1 MNEDEE
7 EAEAASAEAAWELK
21 EIEMRKHHIYLVCLI
36 VIVIAAIVIFA
47 FFRQPSLN
55 DDNGSRTLTD
65 SITVLKSVSGH
76 IIEEN
81 AKKSKAA
88 YSYEMKEA
96 STTEAEV
103 SLEFDVRID
112 RKNYS
117 GTANGSVLANEFST
131 GKKLWEGPLEGTLR
145 MDDAVYEILVGFSK
159 QDQMQ
164 EIRCNVTIMDLLEGT
179 DKKGLPFTGFTFGE
193 IVVTQD
199 MLDEML
205 S

>member
-1 MNEDEE
+1 
-7 EAEAASAEAAWELK
+7 
-21 EIEMRKHHIYLVCLI
+21 MRKHIYLVCLI

-65 SITVLKSVSGH
+65 SITVLKSASGQ

-81 AKKSKAA
+81 AKKGKAA
-88 YSYEMKEA
+88 YSYEMQEA
-96 STTEAEV
+96 STNEAEV

-112 RKNYS
+112 RKIYS

-193 IVVTQD
+193 SVVTQD

>member
-7 EAEAASAEAAWELK
+7 DAEAASAEAAWELK
-21 EIEMRKHHIYLVCLI
+21 EIEMRKHIYLVCLI

-65 SITVLKSVSGH
+65 SITVLKSVSGQ

-81 AKKSKAA
+81 VKKGKAA

-112 RKNYS
+112 RKIYS

-193 IVVTQD
+193 SVVTQD

>member
-21 EIEMRKHHIYLVCLI
+21 EIEMRKHIYLVCLI
-36 VIVIAAIVIFA
+36 VIVIAAIVIFT

-81 AKKSKAA
+81 AKKGKAA

-96 STTEAEV
+96 STTEAKV

-112 RKNYS
+112 RKVYS

-164 EIRCNVTIMDLLEGT
+164 EIRCSVTIMDLLEGT

-193 IVVTQD
+193 SVVTQD
-199 MLDEML
+199 VLDEML

>member
-81 AKKSKAA
+81 AKKGKAA

-112 RKNYS
+112 RKIYS

-131 GKKLWEGPLEGTLR
+131 DKKLWEGPLEGTLR

-193 IVVTQD
+193 SVVTQD

>member
-21 EIEMRKHHIYLVCLI
+21 EIEMRKHIYLVCLI

-81 AKKSKAA
+81 AKKGKAA

-112 RKNYS
+112 RKIYS
-117 GTANGSVLANEFST
+117 GTANGSVLAYEFST
-131 GKKLWEGPLEGTLR
+131 DKKLWEGPLEGTLR

-193 IVVTQD
+193 SVVTQD

>member
-21 EIEMRKHHIYLVCLI
+21 EIEMRKHIYLVCLI
-36 VIVIAAIVIFA
+36 VIFIAAIVIFA

-81 AKKSKAA
+81 AKKGKAA
-88 YSYEMKEA
+88 YSYEMQEA

-112 RKNYS
+112 RKIYS

-164 EIRCNVTIMDLLEGT
+164 EIRCNVTIIDLLEGT

-193 IVVTQD
+193 SVVTQD

>member
-7 EAEAASAEAAWELK
+7 EAEAASVEAAWELK
-21 EIEMRKHHIYLVCLI
+21 EIEMRKHIYLVCLI

-65 SITVLKSVSGH
+65 SITVLKSVSGQ

-81 AKKSKAA
+81 AKKGKAA

-193 IVVTQD
+193 SVVTQD
-199 MLDEML
+199 VLDEML

>member
-21 EIEMRKHHIYLVCLI
+21 EIEMRKHIYLVCLI

-81 AKKSKAA
+81 AKKGKAA

-112 RKNYS
+112 RKIYS

-164 EIRCNVTIMDLLEGT
+164 EIRCNVTIIDLLEGT

-193 IVVTQD
+193 SVVTQD

>member
-7 EAEAASAEAAWELK
+7 DAEAASAEAAWELK
-21 EIEMRKHHIYLVCLI
+21 EIEMRKHIYLVCLI

-81 AKKSKAA
+81 AKKGKAA
-88 YSYEMKEA
+88 YSYEMQEA

-103 SLEFDVRID
+103 LLEFDVRID
-112 RKNYS
+112 RKIYS

-193 IVVTQD
+193 SVVTQD

>member
-7 EAEAASAEAAWELK
+7 QAEAASAEAAWELK
-21 EIEMRKHHIYLVCLI
+21 EIEMRKHIYLVCLI

-55 DDNGSRTLTD
+55 DDNGSRTFTD

-81 AKKSKAA
+81 AKKGKAA

-112 RKNYS
+112 RKIYS

-193 IVVTQD
+193 SVVTQD
-199 MLDEML
+199 VLDELL

>member
-7 EAEAASAEAAWELK
+7 EAEAASAEAAWDLK
-21 EIEMRKHHIYLVCLI
+21 EIEMRKHIYLVCLI

-65 SITVLKSVSGH
+65 SITVLKSVSGQ

-81 AKKSKAA
+81 AKKGKAA

-112 RKNYS
+112 RKIYS

-193 IVVTQD
+193 SVVTQD
-199 MLDEML
+199 VIDEML

>member
-21 EIEMRKHHIYLVCLI
+21 EIEMRKHIYLVCLI

-81 AKKSKAA
+81 AKKGKAA

-112 RKNYS
+112 RTIYS

-131 GKKLWEGPLEGTLR
+131 GKKLWEGPLKGTLR

-193 IVVTQD
+193 SVVTQD

>member
-7 EAEAASAEAAWELK
+7 HAEAASAEAAWELK
-21 EIEMRKHHIYLVCLI
+21 EIEMRKHIYLVCLI

-81 AKKSKAA
+81 AKKGKAA

-112 RKNYS
+112 RKIYS

-193 IVVTQD
+193 SVVTQD
-199 MLDEML
+199 VLDEML

>member
-21 EIEMRKHHIYLVCLI
+21 EIEMRKHIYLVCLI

-65 SITVLKSVSGH
+65 SITVLKSVSGQ

-81 AKKSKAA
+81 AKKGEAA
-88 YSYEMKEA
+88 YSYEMQEA

-103 SLEFDVRID
+103 SFEFDVRID
-112 RKNYS
+112 RKIYS
-117 GTANGSVLANEFST
+117 GTANGSVLANELST

-164 EIRCNVTIMDLLEGT
+164 EIRCSVTIMRLLEGT

-193 IVVTQD
+193 SVVTQD

>member
-21 EIEMRKHHIYLVCLI
+21 EIEMRKHIYLVCLI
-36 VIVIAAIVIFA
+36 VIFIAAIVIFA

-76 IIEEN
+76 IIEE
-81 AKKSKAA
+81 KGKAA

-112 RKNYS
+112 RKIYS
-117 GTANGSVLANEFST
+117 GKANGSVLANEFST

-193 IVVTQD
+193 SVVTQD
-199 MLDEML
+199 VLDEML

>member
-7 EAEAASAEAAWELK
+7 EAEVASAEAAWELK
-21 EIEMRKHHIYLVCLI
+21 EIEMRKHIYLVGLI

-81 AKKSKAA
+81 AKKGKAA

-112 RKNYS
+112 RKIYS

-193 IVVTQD
+193 SVVTQD

>member
-7 EAEAASAEAAWELK
+7 QAEAASAEAAWELK
-21 EIEMRKHHIYLVCLI
+21 EIEMRKHIYLVCLI

-81 AKKSKAA
+81 AKKGKAA

-112 RKNYS
+112 RKIYS

-193 IVVTQD
+193 SVVTQD

>member
-7 EAEAASAEAAWELK
+7 EAEAASVEAAWELK
-21 EIEMRKHHIYLVCLI
+21 EIEMRKHIYLVCLI

-81 AKKSKAA
+81 AKKGKAA

-112 RKNYS
+112 RKIYS

-193 IVVTQD
+193 SVVTQD

>member
-81 AKKSKAA
+81 VKKGKAA

-193 IVVTQD
+193 SVVTQD

>member
-7 EAEAASAEAAWELK
+7 EAEAASAEAAWDLK
-21 EIEMRKHHIYLVCLI
+21 EIEMRKHIYLVCLI

-81 AKKSKAA
+81 AKKGKAA

-112 RKNYS
+112 RKIYS

-193 IVVTQD
+193 SVVTQD
-199 MLDEML
+199 VLDEML

>member
-21 EIEMRKHHIYLVCLI
+21 EIEMRKHIYLVCLI

-65 SITVLKSVSGH
+65 SITVLKSVSGQ

-81 AKKSKAA
+81 AKKGKAA

-193 IVVTQD
+193 SVVTQD
-199 MLDEML
+199 VLDEML

>member
-7 EAEAASAEAAWELK
+7 EAEAASAEAAWDLK
-21 EIEMRKHHIYLVCLI
+21 EIEMRKHIYLVCLI

-65 SITVLKSVSGH
+65 SITVLKSVSGQ

-81 AKKSKAA
+81 AKKGKAA

-112 RKNYS
+112 RKIYS

-193 IVVTQD
+193 SVVTQD
-199 MLDEML
+199 VLDEML

>member
-7 EAEAASAEAAWELK
+7 QAEAASAEAAWELK
-21 EIEMRKHHIYLVCLI
+21 EIEMRKHIYLVCLI

-81 AKKSKAA
+81 AKKGKAA

-112 RKNYS
+112 RKIYS

-193 IVVTQD
+193 SVVTQD
-199 MLDEML
+199 VLDEML

>member
-1 MNEDEE
+1 MDRDEE
-7 EAEAASAEAAWELK
+7 EAESASAEAAWELK
-21 EIEMRKHHIYLVCLI
+21 EIEMRKHHIYLACLI

-81 AKKSKAA
+81 AKKGEAA

-164 EIRCNVTIMDLLEGT
+164 EIRCSVTIMGLLEGT

-193 IVVTQD
+193 NVVTQD

>member
-21 EIEMRKHHIYLVCLI
+21 EIEMRKHIYLVCLI

-65 SITVLKSVSGH
+65 SITVLKSVSGQ

-81 AKKSKAA
+81 AKKGKAA
-88 YSYEMKEA
+88 YSYEMQEA

-112 RKNYS
+112 RKIYS

-145 MDDAVYEILVGFSK
+145 MDDAVYEILVGFSR

-164 EIRCNVTIMDLLEGT
+164 EVRCSVTIMDLLEGT

-193 IVVTQD
+193 SVVTQD

>member
-81 AKKSKAA
+81 AKKGKAA

-96 STTEAEV
+96 SRTEAEV

-112 RKNYS
+112 RKIYS

-164 EIRCNVTIMDLLEGT
+164 EIRCSVTIMGLLEGT

-193 IVVTQD
+193 SVVTQD

>member
-7 EAEAASAEAAWELK
+7 QAEAASAEAAWELK
-21 EIEMRKHHIYLVCLI
+21 EIEMRKHIYLVCLI

-81 AKKSKAA
+81 AKKGKAA

-112 RKNYS
+112 RKVYS

-193 IVVTQD
+193 SVVTQD
-199 MLDEML
+199 VLDEML

>member
-21 EIEMRKHHIYLVCLI
+21 EIEMRKHIYLVCLI
-36 VIVIAAIVIFA
+36 VIFIAAIVIFA

-76 IIEEN
+76 IIEEI
-81 AKKSKAA
+81 AKKGKAA

-112 RKNYS
+112 RKIYS

-164 EIRCNVTIMDLLEGT
+164 EIRCNVTIIDLLEGT

-193 IVVTQD
+193 SVVTQD

>member
-7 EAEAASAEAAWELK
+7 QAEAASAEAAWELK
-21 EIEMRKHHIYLVCLI
+21 EIEMRKHIYLVCLI

-81 AKKSKAA
+81 AKKGKAA

-112 RKNYS
+112 RKIYS

-193 IVVTQD
+193 SVVTQD
-199 MLDEML
+199 VIDEML

>member
-21 EIEMRKHHIYLVCLI
+21 EIEMRKHIYLVCLI
-36 VIVIAAIVIFA
+36 GIFIAAIVIFA

-81 AKKSKAA
+81 VKKGKAA

-193 IVVTQD
+193 SVVTQD

>member
-7 EAEAASAEAAWELK
+7 QAEAASAEAAWELK
-21 EIEMRKHHIYLVCLI
+21 EIEMRKHIYLVCLI

-81 AKKSKAA
+81 AKKGKAA

-112 RKNYS
+112 RKIYS

-179 DKKGLPFTGFTFGE
+179 DKRGLPFTGFTFGE
-193 IVVTQD
+193 SVVTQD

>member
-21 EIEMRKHHIYLVCLI
+21 EIEMRKHIYLVCLI

-81 AKKSKAA
+81 AKKGKAA

-96 STTEAEV
+96 SRTEAEV

-112 RKNYS
+112 RKIYS

-131 GKKLWEGPLEGTLR
+131 DKKLWEGPLEGTLR

-164 EIRCNVTIMDLLEGT
+164 EIRCSVTIMDLLEGT

-193 IVVTQD
+193 NVVTQD

>member
-21 EIEMRKHHIYLVCLI
+21 EIEMRKHIYLVCLI

-65 SITVLKSVSGH
+65 SITVLKSVSGQ

-81 AKKSKAA
+81 AKKGKAA

-112 RKNYS
+112 RKIYS

-193 IVVTQD
+193 SVVTQD

>member
-21 EIEMRKHHIYLVCLI
+21 EIEMRKHIYLVCLI
-36 VIVIAAIVIFA
+36 VIFIAAIVIFA
-47 FFRQPSLN
+47 IFRQPSLN

-81 AKKSKAA
+81 AKKGKAA

-112 RKNYS
+112 RKIYS

-193 IVVTQD
+193 SVVTQD
-199 MLDEML
+199 VLDEML

>member
-21 EIEMRKHHIYLVCLI
+21 EIEMRKHIYLVCLI

-65 SITVLKSVSGH
+65 SITVLKSASGH

-81 AKKSKAA
+81 AKKGKAA

-112 RKNYS
+112 RKIYS

-193 IVVTQD
+193 SVVTQD
-199 MLDEML
+199 VLDEML

>member
-81 AKKSKAA
+81 AKKGKAA

-112 RKNYS
+112 RKIYS
-117 GTANGSVLANEFST
+117 GKANGSVLANEFST

-193 IVVTQD
+193 SVVTQD
-199 MLDEML
+199 VLDEML

>member
-21 EIEMRKHHIYLVCLI
+21 KIEMRKHHIYLVCLI

-65 SITVLKSVSGH
+65 SITVLKSASEH

-81 AKKSKAA
+81 AKKGKAA

-112 RKNYS
+112 RKIYS

-164 EIRCNVTIMDLLEGT
+164 EIRCSVTIMGLLEDT

-193 IVVTQD
+193 NVVTQD

>member
-21 EIEMRKHHIYLVCLI
+21 EIEMRKHIYLVCLI

-81 AKKSKAA
+81 AKKGKAA

-103 SLEFDVRID
+103 LLEFDVRID

-193 IVVTQD
+193 SVVTQD
-199 MLDEML
+199 VLDEML